1 MVGSV
6 VAPVVA
12 TPIAESDGADSSGG
26 EALGPNAASES
37 AVERSG
43 PAGHRSAR
51 QQTDDGSASNGSLD
65 VTVRQVARPEF
76 PEVTAYVSVR
86 NESGD
91 PVTGLTAD
99 DFDIVEEGTNQTV
112 ESVEPATEVRGSNVS
127 AALVIDRSGSMR
139 GSKIRDARAAAGQF
153 VDQLGAGDEGF
164 AIDFG
169 SRVEFTQR
177 WTTDTDRLGSAIDGI
192 DTGGGTVLWRAAS
205 EGIGEA
211 GSRVGRSAV
220 IVLTDGRNTDPSND
234 VSGAIDDARAAGVPV
249 YTIGLGRNVNEGS
262 LRRLAL
268 ETGGS
273 YYRSPNSSQLAAIY
287 ADISESLTAEYRVT
301 YTTTDTATDGT
312 NRTVELSA
320 ESGGDAG
327 SGTGSYQAPC
337 APLPEAAF
345 EYAPGD
351 PVAGQ
356 PVEFDA
362 NASDPN
368 GGEIVAYRWDFDND
382 GVVDAVGRNV
392 THSYANAS
400 TYSVRLAVEKG
411 CGASD
416 VGTEAIGVG
425 SPDPIRPE
433 SVDDFE
439 DGDVSEYVPL
449 AGSTDAWRLN
459 TTTTTEGGSALQY
472 AGSADP
478 AEIASFS
485 GLDTYPEK
493 GDVLRFDIG
502 TYGSWDFRTSFQFGQ
517 QPDSGFNNR
526 YEVELEPQTDTV
538 RLQYD
543 PPNESDRTLGAT
555 DVDLQRN
562 RFYTVEVDWAASTDD
577 IALRVYEAPIAN
589 ASAPLG
595 TIRAPEPQGA
605 PTSGGIGFFGH
616 GEGDRWIYDDVRVL
630 DPSEIRSPRKSLIEI
645 VASEQGEYEYEIVV
659 DGTAEK
665 ANASRRVKAE
675 ANDEIRR
682 TDDGRTVID
691 GFTGNAGYGD
701 AYRFEGTIENF
712 TRISVETNVT
722 IRINGTEVSADDLA
736 DDGSRSLDPP
746 GVRSASTGGTAGGPP
761 AVTGLWSVETA
772 AETATAVPIPGPT
785 RIERPSG
792 A

>member
-1 MVGSV
+1 MLVSV

-12 TPIAESDGADSSGG
+12 VPVAGSNGADSSGG
-26 EALGPNAASES
+26 ETWQPPATSEV
-37 AVERSG
+37 ADERSE

-51 QQTDDGSASNGSLD
+51 QQTDNGSASNGSLE
-65 VTVRQVARPEF
+65 VTVRQIARPEF
-76 PEVTAYVSVR
+76 PTVTAYVSVR

-91 PVTGLTAD
+91 PVTGLTAE
-99 DFDIVEEGTNQTV
+99 DFDLAEEGTDQPI
-112 ESVEPATEVRGSNVS
+112 ESVEPATGVRGSNVS

-139 GSKIRDARAAAGQF
+139 GTKIRDARTAAGRF
-153 VDQLGAGDEGF
+153 VDQLGAGDEGL

-169 SRVEFTQR
+169 SRIEFTQR
-177 WTTDTDRLGSAIDGI
+177 WTTDTDRLGRAVGGI
-192 DTGGGTVLWRAAS
+192 ATGGDTALWRATS
-205 EGIGEA
+205 EGIEEA

-220 IVLTDGRNTDPSND
+220 IVLTDGRNNYPPYD
-234 VSGAIDDARAAGVPV
+234 VNAAIEDAQATGVPV
-249 YTIGLGRNVNEGS
+249 YTIGLGRDVNEGN
-262 LRRLAL
+262 LRRLAA

-273 YYRSPNSSQLAAIY
+273 YYRSPNSSQLADIY

-301 YTTTDTATDGT
+301 YTTNDTATDGT
-312 NRTVELSA
+312 NRTVELTA
-320 ESGGDAG
+320 ERGGDAG

-345 EYAPGD
+345 EYTPSD

-392 THSYANAS
+392 THSYDNAS
-400 TYSVRLAVEKG
+400 TNSVRLAVEKT

-416 VGTEAIGVG
+416 VGTEAVAVG
-425 SPDPIRPE
+425 SADPIRPE

-439 DGDVSEYVPL
+439 DGTLSEYVPL
-449 AGSTDAWRLN
+449 AGSKEAWRVN
-459 TTTTTEGGSALQY
+459 TTTTTEGDGALQY
-472 AGSADP
+472 AGSDDP

-485 GLDTYPEK
+485 GLDTYPER
-493 GDVLRFDIG
+493 GDVLRFDVG
-502 TYGSWDFRTSFQFGQ
+502 TYGDWDFRTTFQFGQ

-543 PPNESDRTLGAT
+543 RPNGSDRTLGTTA
-555 DVDLQRN
+555 VDFR
-562 RFYTVEVDWAASTDD
+562 RDTFYTVEVDWAASTDD

-616 GEGDRWIYDDVRVL
+616 GAGDRWIYDDVRVL
-630 DPSEIRSPRKSLIEI
+630 DPSEVRSPRKSLLEI
-645 VASEQGEYEYEIVV
+645 VASEQGEYEYEIVL

-665 ANASRRVKAE
+665 ANVSQRVKAE

-682 TDDGRTVID
+682 TDDGRTIID

-712 TRISVETNVT
+712 TRISAETNVT

-736 DDGSRSLDPP
+736 GSGSRSL
-746 GVRSASTGGTAGGPP
+746 A
-761 AVTGLWSVETA
+761 
-772 AETATAVPIPGPT
+772 
-785 RIERPSG
+785 PSG
-792 A
+792 FGLSRRPGASAIRRPQRSRRRSRRMRPRR